1 MAKGINNF
9 QIENALKNRDDEDI
23 NDNFVSVFPSNHMK
37 KFINHAGLISKKTG
51 KYPFMIVNTDCSE
64 KGRKHWWSIHD
75 IQPKQDIFLFDS
87 FGLDGSK
94 QFIIQDDRNIIEK
107 ILFATEKMTRT
118 DRKITLFSIQF
129 NLNNY
134 KKSICG

>member
-37 KFINHAGLISKKTG
+37 KFVNHAGLISKKTG

-75 IQPKQDIFLFDS
+75 IQPK
-87 FGLDGSK
+87 
-94 QFIIQDDRNIIEK
+94 
-107 ILFATEKMTRT
+107 
-118 DRKITLFSIQF
+118 
-129 NLNNY
+129 
-134 KKSICG
+134 